1 MTVLKRKLLQTS
13 FQLLDAF
20 RVLFTDMSK
29 ISKYNLKTTDD
40 FPKAVERFYRATKTM
55 HFLAFAAI
63 PLIILIVFGILPLTG
78 SIPNQIEELGMV
90 LFFLYPGFVLGL
102 TSGMMGPKIFEVI
115 FGLKRETDSLLAVY
129 KLFKYHVAI
138 LFVFILQTAL
148 FTYIIWI
155 LGGSW
160 YSVLPILAMS
170 VLANIFTFPTP
181 RRWEKWRT
189 GY

>member
-1 MTVLKRKLLQTS
+1 
-13 FQLLDAF
+13 
-20 RVLFTDMSK
+20 
-29 ISKYNLKTTDD
+29 
-40 FPKAVERFYRATKTM
+40 
-55 HFLAFAAI
+55 
-63 PLIILIVFGILPLTG
+63 
-78 SIPNQIEELGMV
+78 
-90 LFFLYPGFVLGL
+90 
-102 TSGMMGPKIFEVI
+102 
-115 FGLKRETDSLLAVY
+115 
-129 KLFKYHVAI
+129 
-138 LFVFILQTAL
+138 VFILQTAL